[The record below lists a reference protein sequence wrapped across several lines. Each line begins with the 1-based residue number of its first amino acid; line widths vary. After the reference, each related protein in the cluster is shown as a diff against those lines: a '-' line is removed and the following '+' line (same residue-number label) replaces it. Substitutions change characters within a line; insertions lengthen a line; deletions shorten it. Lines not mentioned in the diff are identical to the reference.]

1 MQNVSNPS
9 PNGKPPPGTSDSGS
23 DRRSLTDEPP
33 EEQPSTEDLRR
44 LLVQIKERLDEM
56 KPGPPS
62 LLTRQEAA
70 DVLGISVRKLDSLE
84 EAGEI
89 QAIRIGRSVRYHP
102 DVLDRFM
109 RRRAGGTGR

>member
-1 MQNVSNPS
+1 MARTNGTGASEDPPTLREQLDRLVSLLE
-9 PNGKPPPGTSDSGS
+9 TLVDRSD
-23 DRRSLTDEPP
+23 
-33 EEQPSTEDLRR
+33 TER
-44 LLVQIKERLDEM
+44 LLDRE
-56 KPGPPS
+56 
-62 LLTRQEAA
+62 EAA

-109 RRRAGGTGR
+109 RRRAGGRGS

>member
-1 MQNVSNPS
+1 MTRR
-9 PNGKPPPGTSDSGS
+9 NGTATSSRNDPPPV
-23 DRRSLTDEPP
+23 R
-33 EEQPSTEDLRR
+33 EQLRR
-44 LLVQIKERLDEM
+44 VV
-56 KPGPPS
+56 S
-62 LLTRQEAA
+62 LLEKLVDRSDTVRLLDREEAA

-109 RRRAGGTGR
+109 RRRAGGGGS